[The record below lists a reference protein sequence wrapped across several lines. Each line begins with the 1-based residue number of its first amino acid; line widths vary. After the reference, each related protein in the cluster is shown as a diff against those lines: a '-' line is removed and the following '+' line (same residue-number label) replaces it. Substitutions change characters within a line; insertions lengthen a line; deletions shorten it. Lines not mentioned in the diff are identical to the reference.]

1 MVSLSRRRAPGEERG
16 YTVTM
21 PAALYAEIQHIAA
34 EEGRSMN
41 KQIQRAIQEHVE
53 ARRRRTPAKTAAAA

>member
-1 MVSLSRRRAPGEERG
+1 MVSLSNRRDERG

-21 PAALYAEIQHIAA
+21 PATLYAEIQRIAA

-53 ARRRRTPAKTAAAA
+53 ARRRTRTPAKAAAA